1 MEKAL
6 LTKDPYNLIITGVGG
21 QGNVLASRLLAGMLV
36 RQGFRVTVGETFGV
50 SQRGGSV
57 MSHVRISANTVWSP
71 QIPRGHA
78 DLVVTLEPIE
88 AIRVLA
94 AYGNRQVKVLTNT
107 RPVYPAA
114 VIAGQERYP
123 APAEIRE
130 AISGL
135 SAAAW
140 FIDATSLAMKLGN
153 PILANI
159 IMIGALAGLAAL
171 PLSRDG
177 LTEIVK
183 EMMTQDKLEANLQ
196 AFDLGLALMGKN
208 VTADGRGE

>member
-1 MEKAL
+1 MGNSL

-36 RQGFRVTVGETFGV
+36 RQGLRVTVGETFGV

-57 MSHVRISANTVWSP
+57 MSHVRVSADTVWSP

-78 DLVVTLEPIE
+78 DMVVTLEPIE

-94 AYGNRQVKVLTNT
+94 AYGNPRVMVLTNM

-123 APAEIRE
+123 TPAEIRE
-130 AISGL
+130 AISCL

-140 FIDATSLAMKLGN
+140 FIDATSEAMKLGN

-159 IMIGALAGLAAL
+159 IMIGALAGLARL

-177 LTEIVK
+177 LTDVVK
-183 EMMTQDKLEANLQ
+183 EMMTEDKREANLQ
-196 AFDLGLALMGKN
+196 AFDLGLGLMEKC
-208 VTADGRGE
+208 